1 MNSIRREIETIY
13 AHRKIETCAAAME
26 VAKSTAYRYQQPTSS
41 NGEVIPLE
49 RLVKLNI
56 DIGKSG
62 NVEALKSAYRL
73 GLVIVA
79 PLGACV
85 VDKELLLNCLNGL
98 PLRALTMP
106 KEVTEL
112 CKHCESPVRYLPVC
126 ECRWSR
132 T

>member
-1 MNSIRREIETIY
+1 MNAIRREIETIY
-13 AHRKIETCAAAME
+13 AHRKIETCAAAMG
-26 VAKSTAYRYQQPTSS
+26 VAKSTAYRYRQPVTA
-41 NGEVIPLE
+41 NGEVIPLVN
-49 RLVKLNI
+49 LIALNA

-106 KEVTEL
+106 KEVTEM
-112 CKHCESPVRYLPVC
+112 CKHCDEPVRYLPVC
-126 ECRWSR
+126 QCRWSR